1 MTALGYAFER
11 LCWLS
16 YAPFLL
22 HTALNNPGYFGHLTY
37 WTLTLHAVYFT
48 VDKASPHSS
57 GAIYLLH
64 GASFAGAIAVFIG
77 YSFISIGGM
86 YRFGSWLA
94 WENAVGARAGTVHH
108 DRGLAELVVQK
119 AYEHVWPVVAALL
132 DAHYNREHLV
142 RAFAGARPLRTTLL
156 AVGSY
161 LAFGTVWEQVMK
173 GTGKG
178 SPLDVYVQP
187 EGMATSAIL
196 GLLGIKAP
204 GLPEDLIFTN
214 LQKLLLVSGALYVYW
229 AVIVP
234 LMKVVKNK
242 GKAQ

>member
-1 MTALGYAFER
+1 VAYTFER

-22 HTALNNPGYFGHLTY
+22 YTAIRNPGYFCHLTY

-48 VDKASPHSS
+48 VDKASPHASR
-57 GAIYLLH
+57 AIYLLH

-108 DRGLAELVVQK
+108 NRGLTELVVQK
-119 AYEHVWPVVAALL
+119 AYEHVWPVAAALL
-132 DAHYNREHLV
+132 DAHYSREHLMRV
-142 RAFAGARPLRTTLL
+142 FAGARPLRTTLL

-161 LAFGTVWEQVMK
+161 LAFGTVWEQVSK

-187 EGMATSAIL
+187 EGMSTSAIL
-196 GLLGIKAP
+196 GLFGIEAP

-214 LQKLLLVSGALYVYW
+214 LQKVMLIGGALYMYW
-229 AVIVP
+229 VVIVP
-234 LMKVVKNK
+234 LMKPGRKK
-242 GKAQ
+242 GGKAQ